1 MLLKMRL
8 KAALFDLDGV
18 IIDSEKL
25 YTVFWNDIEQM
36 YPTGIPDYAV
46 AIKGTTLPEILSH
59 YPTEDIK
66 QDITRRLYEFQDN
79 MRFPLIGGAV
89 DFLERLR
96 ANGIPRALVTSSDAR
111 KMRCLKSQLPELLEL
126 FDVVIDAS
134 KVTRSKPDPQGYLI
148 AVEAVGVKPEDCV
161 VFEDSINGLKAGRAS
176 GAGVVALATTYP
188 AETLAP
194 LADKVIESWAQ
205 LDIEF

>member
-1 MLLKMRL
+1 
-8 KAALFDLDGV
+8 
-18 IIDSEKL
+18 
-25 YTVFWNDIEQM
+25 
-36 YPTGIPDYAV
+36 
-46 AIKGTTLPEILSH
+46 
-59 YPTEDIK
+59 
-66 QDITRRLYEFQDN
+66 
-79 MRFPLIGGAV
+79 
-89 DFLERLR
+89 
-96 ANGIPRALVTSSDAR
+96 
-111 KMRCLKSQLPELLEL
+111 MRCLKSQLPELLEL

-148 AVEAVGVKPEDCV
+148 AAEAVGVKPEDCV